1 MTETILLG
9 DTPLTFEMV
18 AAVADGA
25 SVKLAPAARERVTA
39 ARALVDEWAAGT
51 TPVYG
56 VTTGF
61 GALAEVKV
69 PPEQLKAL
77 QRNLILS
84 HAAGVGRKLA
94 KRETR
99 AMMFLRAQTLSEGH
113 SGCRPEVIELVLEML
128 NRGVHPH
135 IPEKGSVGASGDL
148 APLAH
153 IALAMIG
160 EASVEYDGQDIPAT
174 EALTRASLEP
184 IVLEAKEGLS
194 LVNGTQAMSAVG
206 TLALAQAESLC
217 RLADIAGAMTLE
229 GLAGLASA
237 FDDRIQA
244 IRPHPGQRK
253 CAENLRRLLEG
264 SDTNK
269 PAHGNRVQD
278 PYSLR
283 CMPQVH
289 GATRDALQYARDVF
303 TREINSATDNP
314 LVFPDDGDIIS
325 GGNFHGQ
332 PLALALDF
340 AAIAISEI
348 GNISE
353 RRVEQLVNPALSGLP
368 PFLVPESGIHSGYMM
383 AQVTAASLVNENK
396 LFANPAST
404 DSIPGSASREDHV
417 SMGMTSARKL
427 REIVVNTHSILGV
440 EILCA
445 AQAIDLRNPENLGKG
460 TAVAHKVFREAIPHL
475 DGDRLLAKDM
485 EATLELEKKESIQI
499 AVEHAIGKLA

>member
-1 MTETILLG
+1 MAQRVQIG
-9 DTPLTFEMV
+9 PDPLTPEAV

-25 SVKLAPAARERVTA
+25 PVEIPPAAVERVNQ
-39 ARALVDEWAAGT
+39 AREIVERRLRLDQ
-51 TPVYG
+51 PVYG

-61 GALAEVKV
+61 GALAEVRV
-69 PPEQLKAL
+69 SEDQLAEL

-84 HAAGVGRKLA
+84 HAAGVGKLLSR
-94 KRETR
+94 RETR
-99 AMMFLRAQTLSEGH
+99 AMMLLRAQTIAAGY
-113 SGCRPEVIELVLEML
+113 SGARLQVLTLLTEML

-135 IPEKGSVGASGDL
+135 IPSKGSVGASGDL

-153 IALAMIG
+153 LALGMIG
-160 EASVEYDGQDIPAT
+160 EGMAEYEGETLSAGD
-174 EALTRASLEP
+174 ALNRAALQP
-184 IVLEAKEGLS
+184 VVLEAKEGLA
-194 LVNGTQAMSAVG
+194 LVNGTQAMAAVG
-206 TLALAQAESLC
+206 ILAILEAERLC
-217 RLADIAGAMTLE
+217 RLADVAGAMTWE
-229 GLAGLASA
+229 GLKGLPAA
-237 FDDRIQA
+237 FDARIHEV
-244 IRPHPGQRK
+244 RPHRGQK
-253 CAENLRRLLEG
+253 ECAENLRRLCAE
-264 SDTNK
+264 SSAWKEPNPTK
-269 PAHGNRVQD
+269 VQD

-289 GATRDALQYARDVF
+289 GATRDALRYAREVL
-303 TREINSATDNP
+303 TVEINSATDNP
-314 LVFPDDGDIIS
+314 LVFANDDEILS

-396 LFANPAST
+396 VLATPASI

-427 REIVVNTHSILGV
+427 RAIVDNVRAILAV
-440 EILCA
+440 EVLCA
-445 AQAIDLRNPENLGKG
+445 AQAIDLRAPKSLGLG
-460 TAVAHKVFREAIPHL
+460 TAPAQKAVREAVP
-475 DGDRLLAKDM
+475 
-485 EATLELEKKESIQI
+485 TLERDRYLARDIEAVLSLERRGTILH
-499 AVEHAIGKLA
+499 AVEKDIGPLL